1 MRSMMLV
8 RPNTRR
14 LKASVTRKMTNVAH
28 KGGQCKLAAEY
39 LCQLGGKGVHLAHGR
54 VLFYLFLH
62 EVRLGNCLTCQNNVP
77 AEYAEKMLP
86 PLTLQ
91 LLVENVI
98 KHNSITPGK
107 PMVITIRI
115 EDEYLSVSNPIHPKK
130 SVASSGIGLEN
141 LAKRCELMSGKKI
154 IIKNE
159 TEKFTVKVPLLYE

>member
-1 MRSMMLV
+1 MLQSQDKTLVTLGEELEFIRS
-8 RPNTRR
+8 
-14 LKASVTRKMTNVAH
+14 
-28 KGGQCKLAAEY
+28 
-39 LCQLGGKGVHLAHGR
+39 
-54 VLFYLFLH
+54 YLFLH

-115 EDEYLSVSNPIHPKK
+115 EDDYLSVSNPIHPKK